1 MDDNE
6 RTARILRA
14 VADALLVPV
23 AKVTGLPPETVQT
36 FVEGSSVG
44 AVKAGRARGRKRK
57 VSAYSREFG
66 RAYRRHA
73 DKMKKKNGDWRAGCS
88 HGKCMKMAHKE
99 VKRIMKKRK

>member
-23 AKVTGLPPETVQT
+23 AKATGLRPETVQT

-44 AVKAGRARGRKRK
+44 AVKAGRAKRGRK

-73 DKMKKKNGDWRAGCS
+73 SKMKKKNGDWRAGCS

-99 VKRIMKKRK
+99 TKRLMNKRK